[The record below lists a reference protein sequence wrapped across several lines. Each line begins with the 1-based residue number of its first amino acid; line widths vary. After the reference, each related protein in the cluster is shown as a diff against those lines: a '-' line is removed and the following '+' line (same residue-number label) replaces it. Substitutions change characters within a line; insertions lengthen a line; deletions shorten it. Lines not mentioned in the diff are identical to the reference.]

1 MKQIAVA
8 SGKGGTGKTSMVASF
23 AGFAG
28 AVLADCDVDAP
39 NLHLILKPEVVEK
52 IPYRGME
59 VAEIDS
65 DTCIECGA
73 CERACRFNA
82 IENFRVIGEK
92 CEGCGVCPLVCPVD
106 AIEMKKRV
114 TGHVYTAHTRF
125 GEFVYGLLGAGEEAS
140 GKLVTVARKKAVE
153 IAERVGAPLI
163 IIDAPAGIGC
173 PVIASIGNT
182 DLLVMVVEPTMAA
195 VHDME
200 RLLEVAA
207 HFKVNTVAII
217 NKYDINED
225 ATKRIEDFCTARGI
239 EIVGKIPFSKK
250 FTEAMVRGMNIAE
263 YDASLAEMMKNIW
276 ERIEKYVNASDE
288 NHHSV

>member
-23 AGFAG
+23 AGFAN

-39 NLHLILKPEVVEK
+39 NLHLILKPEVAEK
-52 IPYRGME
+52 IPYEGME
-59 VAEIDS
+59 VAEINGDV
-65 DTCIECGA
+65 CIECGA
-73 CERACRFNA
+73 CEQACRFNA
-82 IENFRVIGEK
+82 IEHFHVIAEK

-114 TGHVYTAHTRF
+114 TGHVYIAHTRL

-153 IAERVGAPLI
+153 IAEKAGVPLI

-173 PVIASIGNT
+173 PVIASIGNI
-182 DLLVMVVEPTMAA
+182 DLLVMVVESTMAA
-195 VHDME
+195 IHDME
-200 RLLEVAA
+200 RLLEVAV

-217 NKYDINED
+217 NKYDINEVM
-225 ATKRIEDFCTARGI
+225 TERIEDFCRERGI
-239 EIVGKIPFSKK
+239 AIVGKIPFSKK
-250 FTEAMVRGMNIAE
+250 FTEAMVREMSVTE
-263 YDASLAEMMKNIW
+263 YDKELAERVRDVW
-276 ERIEKYVNASDE
+276 ERIEEYMNASDE